1 MRLDYSIMK
10 NFQENGESILLHVC
24 CAPCAGGCVE
34 RLLAHYRRV
43 GFYFSN
49 SNLATRGEFEKRGKY
64 VEQLA
69 GMFDV
74 PCYLDVYDHAA
85 WLDRCAAYSAVPEGG
100 ERCRRCFEFS
110 LGRAARAARELGY
123 ARFATSLT
131 VSPKKS
137 SPLIFEVGAQFP
149 DFAEWNFKK
158 ESGYLRGREIARDN
172 GYYLQTFCGC
182 EFTPEFSASRAAS
195 GEATRPDSTQSE

>member
-1 MRLDYSIMK
+1 MK

-34 RLLAHYRRV
+34 RLLAGYRRV

-49 SNLATRGEFEKRGKY
+49 SNLATAAEFELRGRY
-64 VEQLA
+64 VERLA

-74 PCYLDVYDHAA
+74 PCYFDTYDHGS
-85 WLDRCAAYSAVPEGG
+85 WLDRCAEFSGAPEGG
-100 ERCRRCFEFS
+100 ERCRRCFQFS
-110 LGRAARAARELGY
+110 LGRTAAAAHELGY

-131 VSPKKS
+131 VSPRKS
-137 SPLIFEVGAQFP
+137 SPLIFEVGSAFP

-158 ESGYLRGREIARDN
+158 ESGYLRGREIARAN
-172 GYYLQTFCGC
+172 GFYLQKFC
-182 EFTPEFSASRAAS
+182 
-195 GEATRPDSTQSE
+195 